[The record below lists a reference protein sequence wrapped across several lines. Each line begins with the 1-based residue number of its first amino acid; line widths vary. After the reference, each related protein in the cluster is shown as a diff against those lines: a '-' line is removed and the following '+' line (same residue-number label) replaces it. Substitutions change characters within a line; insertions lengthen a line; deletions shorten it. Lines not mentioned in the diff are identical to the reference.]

1 MHSLLRLSTLA
12 IALAACQTGIQ
23 GHHEINSGAPFDR
36 YTSFAWISADPL
48 IRPAIGVASGQ
59 NVRIS
64 PIMEQTIREAVDWR
78 FLQKG
83 YEKRLEP
90 ASADL
95 IVSFSVGAREKIQ
108 VTSSPAR
115 AGYRYGG
122 YAGGY
127 GGYGGGWQSD
137 VRTYSEGTLSIDVF
151 DGKARQAVWHGWAT
165 KRLGRTTDQEKRT
178 ALIKEAVDA
187 ILESFPVRNTLQ

>member
-1 MHSLLRLSTLA
+1 MNSILRLSTLA

-48 IRPAIGVASGQ
+48 VRPAIGVASGQ

-122 YAGGY
+122 YAGG
-127 GGYGGGWQSD
+127 WQSD
-137 VRTYSEGTLSIDVF
+137 VRTYNEGTLSIDVF

-165 KRLGRTTDQEKRT
+165 KRLSRTTDQEKRT

-187 ILESFPVRNTLQ
+187 VLESFPARNTLQ